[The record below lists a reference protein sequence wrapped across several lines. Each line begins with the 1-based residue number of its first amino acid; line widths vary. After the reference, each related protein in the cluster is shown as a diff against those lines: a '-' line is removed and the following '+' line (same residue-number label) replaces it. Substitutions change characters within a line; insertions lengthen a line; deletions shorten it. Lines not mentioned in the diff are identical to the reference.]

1 LPNFLF
7 FLPEEIESKFTQ
19 FDGKSFSPF
28 SIFFW
33 IFPFFL
39 SSFESYWA
47 KGKAYINSLLLPF
60 SLLFFWKNEPKK
72 WQKGWEVKKNF
83 PLLPSSYPIST
94 SQPEEKIFLE
104 GEILIL
110 SLEE

>member
-39 SSFESYWA
+39 SSFESYRA
-47 KGKAYINSLLLPF
+47 KGKAYINSLLLSF

-72 WQKGWEVKKNF
+72 WQKGWEVKKF
-83 PLLPSSYPIST
+83 SLYSPPVTQSRLPNRRKKY
-94 SQPEEKIFLE
+94 F
-104 GEILIL
+104 
-110 SLEE
+110 